1 MGKKE
6 IISRIIGTGFNEEYQ
21 KNSSI
26 TLLQCAL
33 ENYNLKYEQ
42 ISEEITKLC
51 GEDEFAIELQKFF
64 INNKHLRYSAI
75 NKLNSLCAKN
85 Y

>member
-6 IISRIIGTGFNEEYQ
+6 IISRIICTGFNEEYQ

-64 INNKHLRYSAI
+64 VNNKHLRYSAI
-75 NKLNSLCAKN
+75 NKLNSLCAK
-85 Y
+85 YY